1 MIQFISC
8 KPERTCYDS
17 VIIKKWL
24 SDVAKRENKKIG
36 ELIYICCNDEQI
48 LDINRKYLQH
58 DYYTD
63 IITFPNSVNPRVL
76 NGEIYI
82 SLESVQSNAKNLK
95 INLEQELLRVII
107 HGLLHLI
114 GYNDTSPLE
123 KSVMRSKEDY
133 YLHLLPNFN

>member
-8 KPERTCYDS
+8 ESHRASYDS
-17 VIIKKWL
+17 EVLKKWL
-24 SDVAKRENKKIG
+24 VEVARNENKKIG

-48 LDINRKYLQH
+48 LNINRNYLQH

-63 IITFPNSVNPRVL
+63 IITFPNSINPGVL

-82 SLESVQSNAKNLK
+82 SLESVQSNAEYLH
-95 INLEQELLRVII
+95 IRSEQELLRVII

-114 GYNDTSPLE
+114 GYNDESPAE

-133 YLHLLPNFN
+133 YLHLLPNF